1 MNIISN
7 NMGNVQ
13 RQRGNIVLYKEK
25 RDNRE
30 YIRIDYAGNKEIHEL
45 LTQDTGIETFGYGSA
60 YITAATFRLPDFY
73 DRYSPHAYIDYS
85 RVYVRHP
92 KPQREYTLP
101 EGYLELLE
109 QKRYSPSTI
118 KTYRAYFSD
127 FMEYHKGR
135 NIDRLK
141 VADINK
147 YILYLVNEKKISVS
161 QQNMRINAI
170 KFYYE
175 QVKGGQRQ
183 YYGGITRA
191 KEYKSLPEVLSRNEV
206 SHILSCLSNPKHRC
220 MISLIYSAGLRRSEL
235 LNLTPKDIISERM
248 LVRIMGKGR
257 KCRYSLLSEKL
268 LKDLREYF
276 KEYRPQ
282 KWLFEGEKP
291 GEQYSASALVK
302 VLKEAASRAGIK
314 HRVHVHMLRHSFA
327 THLLE
332 QGTDLRTIQELLGHT
347 DIKTTSIYLHV
358 TSAHKSSIP
367 NPLDTLDG
375 L

>member
-1 MNIISN
+1 MD
-7 NMGNVQ
+7 NVQ
-13 RQRGNIVLYKEK
+13 RQRENIVLYKDK
-25 RDNRE
+25 KDGAD
-30 YIRIDYAGNKEIHEL
+30 YIRIEYAGNGDISQL
-45 LTQDTGIETFGYGSA
+45 LVRDADVEMADNGSA
-60 YITAATFRLPDFY
+60 YIPAAIFRLSDFY

-92 KPQREYTLP
+92 KPKREYTLP
-101 EGYLELLE
+101 EGYFELLE
-109 QKRYSPSTI
+109 RKRYSPSTI

-206 SHILSCLSNPKHRC
+206 ARILACLSNRKHRC

-268 LKDLREYF
+268 LKELREYF

-282 KWLFEGEKP
+282 KWLFEGETP

-302 VLKEAASRAGIK
+302 ILKEAASRAGIK

-332 QGTDLRTIQELLGHT
+332 QGTDLRTIQELLGHN

-367 NPLDTLDG
+367 NPLDSLDDS
-375 L
+375 

>member
-1 MNIISN
+1 MD
-7 NMGNVQ
+7 NVQ
-13 RQRGNIVLYKEK
+13 RQRENIVLYKDK
-25 RDNRE
+25 KDGAD
-30 YIRIDYAGNKEIHEL
+30 YIRIEYTGNGDISQL
-45 LTQDTGIETFGYGSA
+45 LVRDADVEMADNGSA
-60 YITAATFRLPDFY
+60 YIPAAIFRLSDFY

-92 KPQREYTLP
+92 KPKRKYTLP

-109 QKRYSPSTI
+109 RKRYSPSTI

-206 SHILSCLSNPKHRC
+206 ACILACLSNRKHRC

-268 LKDLREYF
+268 LKELREYF

-282 KWLFEGEKP
+282 KWLFEGETP

-302 VLKEAASRAGIK
+302 ILKEAASRAGIK

-332 QGTDLRTIQELLGHT
+332 QGTDLRTIQELLGHN

-367 NPLDTLDG
+367 NPLDSLDDS
-375 L
+375 